1 MQTNRQTTRFEH
13 PLNEKV
19 RIYLRLEYLLLQ
31 MNHTSESEDPWHYQ
45 LFFRALFDVLDILD
59 QIQVKSELAKDLDK
73 QQSQL
78 KLWLDVDGV
87 DQNAVLSLLDQ
98 MASIHHHLITA
109 PRLGQILR
117 EDRFLAGI
125 KQRFSLPGGSC
136 CFDLPSLH
144 HWLHLS
150 QDGKQADM
158 AYWLDQLKPMAQA
171 IHLWLRVTR
180 ESGHFKPQIARN
192 GFFQHDAEN
201 ASLLRL
207 QICPSY
213 GVYPMISGHR
223 SRFAIRF
230 MPFDE
235 GQSTTN
241 NPVSE
246 RIEFT
251 LAIC

>member
-1 MQTNRQTTRFEH
+1 MQTTRFEH

-31 MNHTSESEDPWHYQ
+31 MNHASDSEDLWQHQ
-45 LFFRALFDVLDILD
+45 IFFRALFDVLDILD
-59 QIQVKSELAKDLDK
+59 QVQVKSELAKDLDK
-73 QQSQL
+73 QQLQI
-78 KLWLDVDGV
+78 KQWLNVEGV
-87 DQNAVLSLLDQ
+87 DQTAVLSLLDQ
-98 MASIHHHLITA
+98 IGSVHHHLISA
-109 PRLGQILR
+109 PRLGQVLR

-144 HWLHLS
+144 HWVHLPLER
-150 QDGKQADM
+150 KHADM
-158 AYWLDQLKPMAQA
+158 AYWFDQLRPMAQA
-171 IHLWLRVTR
+171 LQLWLRVTR
-180 ESGHFKPQIARN
+180 ESGQYRPQTARN

-223 SRFAIRF
+223 SRFAVRF
-230 MPFDE
+230 LPFDE
-235 GQSTTN
+235 GQTSAAT
-241 NPVSE
+241 PVAE
-246 RIEFT
+246 CIDFT